1 MSRHYAAKIANI
13 PLPHPLSPHNL
24 VRPLNEEAINAPSI
38 PYGSAI
44 RPSARR
50 ERRNSNASAEDA
62 VNEFERYLFG
72 DSKWKGKGTAETRKR
87 AVPDV
92 PSYSGSDFESPRQEG
107 SAPPLVKKRK
117 LDNGAAHFAEG
128 VERPVGVDIFSAPPV
143 KPPISLKGKGKG
155 KQAQRELSH
164 DSVSVTPKL
173 PRKKPGPK
181 KRLGLASELENDLVS
196 HPPSILGDIT
206 PALSRPT
213 SPGPASIAVIYEL
226 EEYVPPLKKAKKI
239 DDNAMIKR
247 IKTLDD
253 SQRKVWTNIARR
265 DIAKVR
271 KIPHPVSLTV
281 YMFIAGLQIS
291 CPWLPNT
298 TISAG
303 ADGKTRL
310 YPGS

>member
-24 VRPLNEEAINAPSI
+24 VRPLNEEAINAPSVL
-38 PYGSAI
+38 YGSAT
-44 RPSARR
+44 RHSARR

-72 DSKWKGKGTAETRKR
+72 DSRKGKGTETRKR

-92 PSYSGSDFESPRQEG
+92 PSYSGSDLESPRQEG
-107 SAPPLVKKRK
+107 SALPPIKKRK

-143 KPPISLKGKGKG
+143 KAPISLKGKGKG

-181 KRLGLASELENDLVS
+181 KKLGLELESDTVP
-196 HPPSILGDIT
+196 HPPSILSILGEIT
-206 PALSRPT
+206 PTLSRPT

-247 IKTLDD
+247 IKSLDD
-253 SQRKVWTNIARR
+253 AQRKVWTNIARR
-265 DIAKVR
+265 DVAKVR
-271 KIPHPVSLTV
+271 KVPHPVSLTV
-281 YMFIAGLQIS
+281 HMSIAGLQIS
-291 CPWLPNT
+291 CPRLSNT